1 MLQSRA
7 FGLVPWESLE
17 VKTRLIF
24 NLHSSKKRCNLY
36 RMLKTTFAGNCAHFS
51 AHCSE
56 GNKEVQ
62 IAKSGVVSVGGQEV
76 LETCSVF
83 LFACLC
89 TQIPPFDSCCEGS
102 LQGGAQCYNRTPPYD
117 FEN

>member
-1 MLQSRA
+1 VLQSKA
-7 FGLVPWESLE
+7 LGLVPWESLE

-36 RMLKTTFAGNCAHFS
+36 RMLKMTFAGICAHFS

-62 IAKSGVVSVGGQEV
+62 IAKSGVVSDGDQED
-76 LETCSVF
+76 LGTCSVSR
-83 LFACLC
+83 FACLC
-89 TQIPPFDSCCEGS
+89 TQTPPFDSCSEGS
-102 LQGGAQCYNRTPPYD
+102 LHGGAK
-117 FEN
+117 